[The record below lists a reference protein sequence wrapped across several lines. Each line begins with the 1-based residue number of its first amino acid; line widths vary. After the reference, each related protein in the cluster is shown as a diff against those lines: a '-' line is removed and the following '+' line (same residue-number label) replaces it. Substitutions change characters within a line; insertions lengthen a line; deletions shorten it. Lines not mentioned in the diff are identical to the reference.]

1 MFGRFFLFLVVLAII
16 IPGHAQT
23 LPTSPKTTRTD
34 NQRKIASDKESAI
47 TALEPLLD
55 EIREVEDLQDRV
67 TLADA
72 VISLLSKR
80 QPQRCRKLLDS
91 LFDESLRLK
100 KDQGDQDKSKKLD
113 TDSLV
118 RRIIQISASFDR
130 KLAQSFVEKY
140 AADNSLDEGQNSA
153 RDGRVSLTKF
163 YLATATQLAE
173 KDPALAASIA
183 ERSGFT
189 PVIPETLIFLATL
202 RQKDPAMANRLFIS
216 ALRALQLRGGKDP
229 NELLLLF
236 AFVFSPRHIL
246 IVTPQGQLGI
256 FYLRDSASW
265 QEYPVDLGLAGQYLD
280 ATVQLLLDP
289 NRYNEGLEQ
298 PTFRPAGDWFLVRI
312 IEPKAIL
319 YRSELMDSL
328 LAQQYVLE
336 AKLQSGLRN
345 DGQASL
351 DRLNDHPSSQNKGS
365 SASPETVDDLLKRAE
380 QTIGSKRRDQI
391 LYRAAKAAVQVKEYD
406 RALEIVEKLSSEY
419 RKDAKD
425 FVTLEI
431 ALSALGRQRVEQ
443 ATRSAEKVADP
454 LGRAYVFTLIAKSVI
469 HQGGKDTSQARLL
482 SSAVEELLPKLANEK
497 ERLSA
502 LTGLAVI
509 HAGFD
514 KAEAFR
520 FLQAAIAS
528 ANKLDGFSGDT
539 SVSRGLDI
547 GGFYFDYSLYT
558 DLKFNAAVNKLG
570 SVDFNTTLEDVRQLQ
585 SRTARL
591 KAITAA
597 CASVLSEKS
606 WP

>member
-140 AADNSLDEGQNSA
+140 AADNSLDDGQNSA

-183 ERSGFT
+183 ERSGFA
-189 PVIPETLIFLATL
+189 PVIPETLIFLGTL
-202 RQKDPAMANRLFIS
+202 REKDPAIANRLFMS
-216 ALRALQLRGGKDP
+216 ALRALQFRGGKDP

-236 AFVFSPRHIL
+236 AFVFSPRQIPL
-246 IVTPQGQLGI
+246 VTPQARLAVYSLPG
-256 FYLRDSASW
+256 SASW
-265 QEYPVDLGLAGQYLD
+265 QEHPVDLGLAGQYLD

-289 NRYNEGLEQ
+289 TRYDKGLEQ
-298 PTFRPAGDWFLVRI
+298 PSLRLVGDWFLIRI
-312 IEPKAIL
+312 IEPKTIV
-319 YRSELMDSL
+319 YRRELADSL

-336 AKLQSGLRN
+336 AQLQSGLRN
-345 DGQASL
+345 EGQASL
-351 DRLNDHPSSQNKGS
+351 DRLNGQPSSRNQG
-365 SASPETVDDLLKRAE
+365 SASSEAVDDLLKRAE
-380 QTIGSKRRDQI
+380 QTSDSKRRDQI
-391 LYRAAKAAVQVKEYD
+391 LYRAARAAVRAQEYD
-406 RALEIVEKLSSEY
+406 RALEIADKVSSEY
-419 RKDAKD
+419 QKDAKD
-425 FVTLEI
+425 FITVEI
-431 ALSALGRQRVEQ
+431 ALSALGRQQVEH
-443 ATRSAEKVADP
+443 ATLSAEKVTDL
-454 LGRAYVFTLIAKSVI
+454 LGRAYLFTLIAKYVI
-469 HQGGKDTSQARLL
+469 DRGGKDTAQVRLL

-497 ERLSA
+497 ERLAA
-502 LTGLAVI
+502 LTGLAEI

-520 FLQAAIAS
+520 FLEAAIDS
-528 ANKLDGFSGDT
+528 ANKVDSFSGDT
-539 SVSRGLDI
+539 SVSRGVDI
-547 GGFYFDYSLYT
+547 SGFYYDYSLYT
-558 DLKFNAAVNKLG
+558 DLKFSEAVNTLG
-570 SVDFNTTLEDVRQLQ
+570 RVDFNATLEDVRRLQ

-591 KAITAA
+591 RAITAA
-597 CASVLSEKS
+597 CASVLSKKT
-606 WP
+606 